1 MLLIHHIWLHGPMIK
16 ISRGVELNPGPNQKQ
31 DQSLSICYCNLNSI
45 PAHDFQKL
53 ESLQCYI
60 SSNRVSI
67 LCLSETFLNS
77 DLSWDGGNLQLLGF
91 NLIRTDHP
99 SNIKRGRICIYYQDF
114 LPLKLINIQ
123 YPNKCITIKIKT
135 GDKICN
141 FVSLFRSPNQ
151 SKDDFEKFCDNFE
164 LTLDVI
170 LTTNP
175 FLIAAIGDFN
185 VNFNDWY
192 TRDTTTFEGSKIE
205 ATTFQFRLQPIINE
219 PTQSQEKFASCIDRI
234 FTPQQSWVT
243 NLVSTSLFTK
253 ICYHQIVFAQFNHK
267 IHYPPPYKREVRH
280 FKKVNTDHM
289 KRTINP
295 FMHNVVKWP
304 SIL

>member
-1 MLLIHHIWLHGPMIK
+1 MLVTHHIWLHGPMIK
-16 ISRGVELNPGPNQKQ
+16 ISWDVELNPGPNQKQ
-31 DQSLSICYCNLNSI
+31 DQSLSICYWNLNSI

-53 ESLQCYI
+53 ESLQGYI
-60 SSNRVSI
+60 SSNKVGI

-99 SNIKRGRICIYYQDF
+99 SNIKRGRICIYYRDF

-151 SKDDFEKFCDNFE
+151 S
-164 LTLDVI
+164 
-170 LTTNP
+170 
-175 FLIAAIGDFN
+175 FLVAAIGDFN

-205 ATTFQFRLQPIINE
+205 ATTFQFRLQSIINE

-234 FTPQQSWVT
+234 FTPQQSLVT

-253 ICYHQIVFAQFNHK
+253 IAI
-267 IHYPPPYKREVRH
+267 IR
-280 FKKVNTDHM
+280 
-289 KRTINP
+289 
-295 FMHNVVKWP
+295 
-304 SIL
+304 